1 MEMRRA
7 SLIAGEVDPIGT
19 MTWAEFQHLFE
30 TQYFPECYRD
40 QLREKFEHLQQG
52 TMSVSQYTLQF

>member
-7 SLIAGEVDPIGT
+7 SLVAGEVDPIGT

-30 TQYFPECYRD
+30 TRYFLECYRD
-40 QLREKFEHLQQG
+40 HLRE
-52 TMSVSQYTLQF
+52 